1 MLDPS
6 VLALVAITDD
16 LRDGVAG
23 LVARGAAAARGG
35 ASMLQVRLKHASSR
49 ELVEVTRALVAA
61 VTVPVLVNDRADV
74 ALAAGA
80 AGVHLGIDD
89 LPVDA
94 VRALAPPGFIVGA
107 SFGDEAEL
115 AHARE
120 ADYVGIGPVHATASK
135 LDAGTAIGVAG
146 FARLRALVACPAIA
160 IGGVGAVDA
169 ASLCAAGGAGVAV
182 IRAVFGSDD
191 PEAAARELRHAVDAA
206 RAG

>member
-35 ASMLQVRLKHASSR
+35 ATMLQVRLKHASSR

-61 VTVPVLVNDRADV
+61 VAVPVLVNDRADV

-107 SFGDEAEL
+107 SFGDEAER
-115 AHARE
+115 AHAHA

-135 LDAGTAIGVAG
+135 SDAGSAIGIEG
-146 FARLRALVACPAIA
+146 FARLRALVPCPAIA
-160 IGGVGAVDA
+160 IGGVAAPDA
-169 ASLCAAGGAGVAV
+169 AGLCAAGAAGLAV
-182 IRAVFGSDD
+182 IRAVFGSAD
-191 PEAAARELRHAVDAA
+191 PEAAARTIRRAVDAA
-206 RAG
+206 RTE

>member
-16 LRDGVAG
+16 LRDGLVG

-61 VTVPVLVNDRADV
+61 VDVPVLVNDRADV

-89 LPVDA
+89 LPVSA
-94 VRALAPPGFIVGA
+94 VRAIAPPGFIVGA

-115 AHARE
+115 AHARG

-135 LDAGTAIGVAG
+135 LDAGTAIGIDG
-146 FARLRALVACPAIA
+146 FARLRALVPCPAIA
-160 IGGVGAVDA
+160 IGGVGAADA
-169 ASLCAAGGAGVAV
+169 APLCAAGAAGVAV
-182 IRAVFGSDD
+182 IRAVFGAAD
-191 PEAAARELRHAVDAA
+191 PEAAARELRLAVDAA
-206 RAG
+206 RRG

>member
-16 LRDGVAG
+16 LHDGIHG

-61 VTVPVLVNDRADV
+61 VGVPVVVNDRADV

-94 VRALAPPGFIVGA
+94 VRAMAPPGFIVGA
-107 SFGDEAEL
+107 SFGDEDEL
-115 AHARE
+115 AHAKD
-120 ADYVGIGPVHATASK
+120 ADYVGIGPVRTTASK
-135 LDAGTAIGVAG
+135 LDAGTAIGIDG
-146 FARLRALVACPAIA
+146 FARLRALVPCPAIA
-160 IGGVGAVDA
+160 IGGIGADDA
-169 ASLCAAGGAGVAV
+169 AALCAAGAAGVAV

-191 PEAAARELRHAVDAA
+191 PEAAARELRRAMDAA
-206 RAG
+206 HRG